1 MAPSGDGDRRLAV
14 GHICGV
20 HGVQGWV
27 KVYSYTQP
35 PETIFTYRPW
45 LVDLNGAWQCL
56 EPAAGRRQGKH
67 LIAKINGCD
76 DRDQAL
82 LWQNVPI
89 AIRRSQLSDDGS
101 VYWCDVQG
109 LRVIN
114 QDGVDFGVV
123 DHLIA
128 TGANDVLVVR
138 GERERL
144 IPFVEPHYV
153 TGIDRRQGVLRVS
166 WHPDD

>member
-1 MAPSGDGDRRLAV
+1 M

-20 HGVQGWV
+20 HGVKGWV

-35 PETIFTYRPW
+35 PENILTYSPW
-45 LVDLNGAWQCL
+45 LVGVEGTWIRL
-56 EPAAGRRQGKH
+56 EPDAGRWHGKH
-67 LIAKINGCD
+67 LIAKIKGCD
-76 DRDQAL
+76 DRDRAL
-82 LWQNVPI
+82 LWQNAPI
-89 AIRRSQLSDDGS
+89 AVRRDQLPDDDA

-114 QDGVDFGVV
+114 QDGVEFGVV
-123 DHLIA
+123 DRMMA

-144 IPFVEPHYV
+144 IPFVEPQYV
-153 TGIDRRQGVLRVS
+153 TAIDMAQGVLRVS
-166 WHPDD
+166 WHPED